1 MNSDHL
7 INIINIMSFNIETK
21 KDKIHNRKC
30 VKTELETL

>member
-7 INIINIMSFNIETK
+7 INIMSFNIETK